1 MLTLFNISHFSST
14 ACIAAMAKRAQQDSG
29 EGRVTAKSRPM
40 MNLTARTP
48 SFVSSS
54 ASANPGKTSYG
65 HHEPEQPVLDDRAG
79 KPVET
84 SRSNYSQEY
93 GSSWSSQVWK
103 SGYEEHDRSGK
114 PEQNSWD
121 SLERVDPHRE
131 EHLLGRTAHSARNEE
146 TIHERTGRPDSED
159 AQGKANFE
167 KFIVGSDTTEFVN
180 KVKNQV
186 RIRQKRMS
194 DDAEDC
200 TEHSIVWGMF
210 MATTLNAV
218 TFMGKSYSTM
228 QNVVQNE
235 EKITLKQMFD
245 ITAQTIHNDEEIY
258 CLDKIEYQRNTWTQL
273 SLINDLVVI
282 GLQSAKVYVFS
293 DSVLCLGKVLQH
305 PECNEAWKDRVAGVR
320 AEKNY
325 SDFDDVKGES
335 AEFEWNIFP
344 GFTTLQLCDKI
355 NNLLSSLG
363 QTPEAFTGRILFMS
377 MFNDISCEGKGNKE
391 QCLKNAEF
399 VKTFARRFG
408 IGQWSFNGPGSEKK
422 WYPSENSPQ
431 GEWDYIAEDMLLKFA
446 ESGHPIFRA
455 TTPLSRGK
463 LKSKGKGKVSIHFS
477 AEPDTIDTIY
487 RIILSANQLSIYGAV
502 AAFCEEF
509 VGQPDNTGEPVIL
522 EGQSI
527 VLGEVKAE
535 APAREEP
542 EDSNILLR
550 KYFQQVQRFSPENRL
565 SKFCKEAGFMS
576 VVEVGQYFVTRN
588 ASEFLLR
595 SVACREYTLPRDD
608 PASEAKGW
616 IQGNTR
622 IGPILEVTTS
632 FQHFK
637 FGVEV
642 RIQSMKEDNSQSW
655 VRISYGT
662 IRYVNNYIKYN
673 TQSLASPQKEEAEPA
688 SSEVIAARSKAKA
701 KPQPRESSGTT
712 TIPFNERI
720 WIDIVPSKQDFDS
733 HILSKRVINLLR
745 HNQKVNREQDGAVQF
760 YKIKFF
766 IRDYS
771 LSTQNWSDNRWLACL
786 AAGGGPKRRYQYCSD
801 SVGSIIYLRALQGHS
816 GDSIIDLAL
825 QDHVLIGPGVFPYI
839 YHVGS
844 NFNIPSI
851 LSNGLIP
858 GGQNLSRRQSV
869 FFLPVDPRD
878 ENHRDPEN
886 IDYSVPRRARYVQNM
901 WKRHQDTVF
910 WIDIDLGIIKEK
922 LKFYQTRSNAII
934 LQGVLPPSC
943 IVRAERLKG
952 GEPLYRRQYL
962 SPRPPP
968 KISLRNDLN
977 WTKGNDDLGSTVEH
991 RPVGK
996 FVQQSLGE
1004 TVHFGSSKP
1013 TQSPKTN
1020 GDRSGKPVA
1029 QEIIVGV
1036 LQEEPSSSDRPGRP
1050 VSREEQHVRNHDSS
1064 GKPEREEV
1072 QHTVQE
1078 NYHLKSR
1085 DTVDKFDLATDDTN
1099 VDFSVSGIPEE
1110 AVKRSE
1116 NFNILQLI
1124 RRITRH
1130 PQKQAVQ
1137 NDLDQEQSFNAFSA
1151 ESKKAIKEAGNIE
1164 ISEIVNAE
1172 PKWQCKS
1179 CLNHCNPGVIDFVCG
1194 RLMTTDSAE
1203 NRKYISSTLD
1213 SFSIPCF
1220 YIRKDRPRGHRYGKA
1235 PGCKE
1240 YHTAHQL
1247 AKKCRK
1253 KGYESIYDR
1262 YIRDKAFRSAMIDH
1276 SRTEQMIIEVDKLA
1290 KEDHSYKASKAEIE
1304 FYRGNWWLHS
1314 NVARVDSMP
1323 VRYEPE
1329 FKSALSTMQRLK
1341 RAEDKK
1347 KQEATAQT
1355 SSSSSSWHWHS
1366 SWWESDYEYSPQ
1378 KWYDH

>member
-1 MLTLFNISHFSST
+1 M
-14 ACIAAMAKRAQQDSG
+14 K
-29 EGRVTAKSRPM
+29 
-40 MNLTARTP
+40 
-48 SFVSSS
+48 
-54 ASANPGKTSYG
+54 
-65 HHEPEQPVLDDRAG
+65 
-79 KPVET
+79 
-84 SRSNYSQEY
+84 
-93 GSSWSSQVWK
+93 
-103 SGYEEHDRSGK
+103 
-114 PEQNSWD
+114 
-121 SLERVDPHRE
+121 
-131 EHLLGRTAHSARNEE
+131 
-146 TIHERTGRPDSED
+146 
-159 AQGKANFE
+159 
-167 KFIVGSDTTEFVN
+167 KFIVWT
-180 KVKNQV
+180 
-186 RIRQKRMS
+186 
-194 DDAEDC
+194 
-200 TEHSIVWGMF
+200 
-210 MATTLNAV
+210 
-218 TFMGKSYSTM
+218 
-228 QNVVQNE
+228 
-235 EKITLKQMFD
+235 
-245 ITAQTIHNDEEIY
+245 
-258 CLDKIEYQRNTWTQL
+258 IEYQRNTWTQL
-273 SLINDLVVI
+273 SLINDPVVI

-305 PECNEAWKDRVAGVR
+305 PECNEAWKNRVAGVR

-344 GFTTLQLCDKI
+344 GFTTLQFCDKI
-355 NNLLSSLG
+355 SDLLSSLG

-391 QCLKNAEF
+391 QCLKDADF

-408 IGQWSFNGPGSEKK
+408 IGQWSFIGPGSEKK

-502 AAFCEEF
+502 AAICDEF
-509 VGQPDNTGEPVIL
+509 AGQPDNTEEPVIL

-542 EDSNILLR
+542 EDSNFLLQ
-550 KYFQQVQRFSPENRL
+550 KYFQQVQRLSPENRL

-595 SVACREYTLPRDD
+595 SVACREYTLPRDH

-642 RIQSMKEDNSQSW
+642 RIQSMKEDNSHSW

-673 TQSLASPQKEEAEPA
+673 TQSLASPQEEEAEPA

-712 TIPFNERI
+712 TIPFNERF
-720 WIDIVPSKQDFDS
+720 WIDIVPSKQDLDS
-733 HILSKRVINLLR
+733 HNLSKKVINLLR

-760 YKIKFF
+760 YKIKFL

-801 SVGSIIYLRALQGHS
+801 SVVSIIYLRALQGHS
-816 GDSIIDLAL
+816 GDSIIDLAMH
-825 QDHVLIGPGVFPYI
+825 DHVLISPGIFPYI

-844 NFNIPSI
+844 NFNISSI

-858 GGQNLSRRQSV
+858 GGQELSRRQSV

-886 IDYSVPRRARYVQNM
+886 IDYSVPRRARYVQNT

-910 WIDIDLGIIKEK
+910 WIDIDLGIIKEG

-943 IVRAERLKG
+943 IVRAERFKG
-952 GEPLYRRQYL
+952 GEPLYKRQYL

-968 KISLRNDLN
+968 KISLRHDLN
-977 WTKGNDDLGSTVEH
+977 WTRGNDDLGSTVEH

-996 FVQQSLGE
+996 LVQQSLGE
-1004 TVHFGSSKP
+1004 TVQFGSSKP

-1029 QEIIVGV
+1029 QEIVVGV

-1050 VSREEQHVRNHDSS
+1050 VSREEQHVQNHDSS
-1064 GKPEREEV
+1064 GKPEREEA

-1085 DTVDKFDLATDDTN
+1085 DTVDKFDLATNDAN

-1179 CLNHCNPGVIDFVCG
+1179 CLNHCNPGVIYCVCG

-1253 KGYESIYDR
+1253 RGYESIHDR
-1262 YIRDKAFRSAMIDH
+1262 YIRDRAFTRAMIDH
-1276 SRTEQMIIEVDKLA
+1276 SRTEQMIIEMDKLA

-1347 KQEATAQT
+1347 KHEATAQT